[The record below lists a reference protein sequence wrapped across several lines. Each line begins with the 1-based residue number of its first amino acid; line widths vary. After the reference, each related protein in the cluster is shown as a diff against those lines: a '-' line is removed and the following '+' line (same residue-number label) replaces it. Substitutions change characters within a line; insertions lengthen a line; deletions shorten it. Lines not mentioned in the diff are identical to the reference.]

1 MIAPAPTN
9 HIQTE
14 RALDDAAASLRA
26 LMLAEIPALNAKLS
40 QRLSDYGRQRLIR
53 LVPGLVGV
61 IGALLVAML
70 MIRLVL
76 EHAALEVAKQTA
88 SEQERMALHDGLTG
102 IMNRRA
108 FFSTLERAVTG
119 GTNHGALCVFDIDR
133 FKQIND
139 TYGHMT
145 GDEVLVRLAQTIEA
159 SVRSTD
165 AVARLGGDEFAV
177 FLHPPI
183 DQRGVE
189 RVLEKITNDMKVP
202 AEIRGQVIEGSV
214 SVGAALIRGESMQ
227 EVQEALARAD
237 AALYKAKAQAR
248 GSFFFSQED

>member
-1 MIAPAPTN
+1 MTT
-9 HIQTE
+9 H
-14 RALDDAAASLRA
+14 S
-26 LMLAEIPALNAKLS
+26 
-40 QRLSDYGRQRLIR
+40 
-53 LVPGLVGV
+53 
-61 IGALLVAML
+61 
-70 MIRLVL
+70 
-76 EHAALEVAKQTA
+76 
-88 SEQERMALHDGLTG
+88 
-102 IMNRRA
+102 MNRRA

-183 DQRGVE
+183 DRRGVE

-202 AEIRGQVIEGSV
+202 AEIRGHVIEGSV
-214 SVGAALIRGESMQ
+214 SVGMTISSAGRSETLPYFAASKARSTWSMAGATTMRPAMPDQ
-227 EVQEALARAD
+227 DSGKPSRAL
-237 AALYKAKAQAR
+237 
-248 GSFFFSQED
+248 